1 MNSYSM
7 LDEVWQDVGPS
18 SGQGY
23 VENADLLRSA
33 MPDRPNNAQY
43 YSRPEEKSTTVV
55 QQAPLED
62 VVIRQ
67 PDSGRSA
74 ALENKIQE
82 LMDTIEHLKS
92 ENQNQDRRLK
102 ARTNETIMFFLT
114 GAALIFVL
122 DSFAKH

>member
-1 MNSYSM
+1 M
-7 LDEVWQDVGPS
+7 LEEVWQDVGPS
-18 SGQGY
+18 TGHGY
-23 VENADLLRSA
+23 VENADLLK
-33 MPDRPNNAQY
+33 PHDRPVHAQY

-67 PDSGRSA
+67 PDSGRTA
-74 ALENKIQE
+74 ALESKIQE

>member
-1 MNSYSM
+1 M
-7 LDEVWQDVGPS
+7 LEEVWQDVGPS
-18 SGQGY
+18 TGQRY
-23 VENADLLRSA
+23 VENADLLKQ
-33 MPDRPNNAQY
+33 PDRPNNAQY
-43 YSRPEEKSTTVV
+43 YSRPEEKLTTVV

-67 PDSGRSA
+67 PDSGRTA
-74 ALENKIQE
+74 ALENRIQE

-92 ENQNQDRRLK
+92 ENQHQDRRLK

-122 DSFAKH
+122 DSFANH